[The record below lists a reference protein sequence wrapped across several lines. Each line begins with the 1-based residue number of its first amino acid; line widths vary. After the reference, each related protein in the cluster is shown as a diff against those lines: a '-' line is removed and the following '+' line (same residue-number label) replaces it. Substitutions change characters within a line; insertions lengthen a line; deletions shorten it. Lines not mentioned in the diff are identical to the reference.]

1 MFKEQKPPQKKSSL
15 SHKVEHIDQRKV
27 KKQRMKDQEVKNT
40 EVKVKRP
47 VGDTWPEWLKYRA
60 LDFAEFL

>member
-40 EVKVKRP
+40 EVKV
-47 VGDTWPEWLKYRA
+47 
-60 LDFAEFL
+60 